1 MEHSLSKSEIEELKA
16 IASKAVPYSENDP
29 ILGEYDGELDSD
41 RVAASFAKRIL
52 DEYYAEQRKG
62 EAENGKR

>member
-1 MEHSLSKSEIEELKA
+1 MEHNLSKSEIEELKA

-41 RVAASFAKRIL
+41 RTMASLAKKFL
-52 DEYYAEQRKG
+52 DEYYAEQRQG
-62 EAENGKR
+62 EAENGQR